1 MMEELV
7 DGMLNEIGIQE
18 EQFEEVLNKGLKS

>member
-1 MMEELV
+1 MEELV

-18 EQFEEVLNKGLKS
+18 EQFEEVLTKGLKS

>member
-7 DGMLNEIGIQE
+7 DGMMAEIGIKE
-18 EQFEEVLNKGLKS
+18 EEFGHVVEKGLKS